1 MSFTAGDVS
10 RYSPGTAPDLVISLH
25 ACDTATDIVL
35 ERAAVLGASNVLIRA
50 YRPGGLVYK
59 KKAEAKLSEYK
70 NAYRYLC
77 GKEAPPLSFE
87 NAE

>member
-1 MSFTAGDVS
+1 MRSASVAASQNFDFSTDSADAVELID
-10 RYSPGTAPDLVISLH
+10 PE
-25 ACDTATDIVL
+25 DTPK
-35 ERAAVLGASNVLIRA
+35 NVLIRA

-70 NAYRYLC
+70 KAYRYLC

-87 NAE
+87 NPE